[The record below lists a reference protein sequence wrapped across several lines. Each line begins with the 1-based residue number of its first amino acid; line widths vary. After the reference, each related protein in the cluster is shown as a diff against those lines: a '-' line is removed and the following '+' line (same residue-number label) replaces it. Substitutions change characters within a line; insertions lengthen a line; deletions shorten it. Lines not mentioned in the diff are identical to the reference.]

1 MGQMSEPDYD
11 RWELENRIERYY
23 DEKVA
28 LREALDCLVAVVGL
42 TAFKYEE
49 QRSVLQEAI
58 DKANEV
64 LRRTP

>member
-42 TAFKYEE
+42 TAFEYEE